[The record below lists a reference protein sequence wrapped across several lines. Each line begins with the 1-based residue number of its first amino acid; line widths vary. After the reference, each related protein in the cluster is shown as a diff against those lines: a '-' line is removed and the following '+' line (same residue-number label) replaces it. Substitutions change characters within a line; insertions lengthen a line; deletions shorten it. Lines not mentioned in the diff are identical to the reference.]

1 MPRTGHN
8 LRTSYLESNEVLRRP
23 YQKILVLLILFLALL
38 LPAGSSKFFVHLLN
52 LCFLAAIGALGL
64 MILTGYCGQIS
75 LGHAAFLAIGAYT
88 TAILTLNVE
97 APFIEIL
104 PSDAISGTIVS

>member
-1 MPRTGHN
+1 MARAGHN

-23 YQKILVLLILFLALL
+23 YQKLLVALVIGLALI
-38 LPAGSSKFFVHLLN
+38 LPAGSSNFFVHLIN
-52 LCFLAAIGALGL
+52 LCLVAAIGALGL

-88 TAILTLNVE
+88 NVILTLHLN
-97 APFIEIL
+97 APFL
-104 PSDAISGTIVS
+104 VVVPAAAVVG